1 MIMEIRNRAT
11 GAIVTDSQ
19 FRADNPG
26 TSFPKQL
33 TADILDGFG
42 YDPVLNGPAASV
54 SGPYEVSTRDGVEL
68 IDGQW
73 FTRFIVGPEFTDNA
87 EATAAEQETAYRT
100 SVDNRV
106 AASVRAE
113 RDRKLAAC
121 DWTVLADSPLTTA
134 KKTEWKTYRTALRD
148 ISAAEGFPHT
158 MEWPTEPS

>member
-1 MIMEIRNRAT
+1 MEIRNRAT

-121 DWTVLADSPLTTA
+121 DWTVLTDSP
-134 KKTEWKTYRTALRD
+134 
-148 ISAAEGFPHT
+148 
-158 MEWPTEPS
+158 

>member
-1 MIMEIRNRAT
+1 MEIRNRAT
-11 GAIVTDSQ
+11 GAVITDSQ
-19 FRADNPG
+19 LRADNPG

-42 YDPVLNGPAASV
+42 YDPVLNGPAATV
-54 SGPYEVSTRDGVEL
+54 SGPYERSVRDGVEQ
-68 IDGQW
+68 INGQW
-73 FTRFIVGPEFTDNA
+73 FTRFIVGPEFADSDA
-87 EATAAEQETAYRT
+87 ETAYRT
-100 SVDNRV
+100 NIDNQ
-106 AASVRAE
+106 AAANVRAE

-148 ISAAEGFPHT
+148 IRAAEGFPHT

>member
-1 MIMEIRNRAT
+1 MEIRNRAT

-42 YDPVLNGPAASV
+42 YDPVLNGA
-54 SGPYEVSTRDGVEL
+54 
-68 IDGQW
+68 
-73 FTRFIVGPEFTDNA
+73 
-87 EATAAEQETAYRT
+87 
-100 SVDNRV
+100 
-106 AASVRAE
+106 AASVRAD
-113 RDRKLAAC
+113 RDRKLAAS

>member
-1 MIMEIRNRAT
+1 MEIRNRAT

-42 YDPVLNGPAASV
+42 YDPVLNGAAATV

-87 EATAAEQETAYRT
+87 EATAAEQEAAYRT

-106 AASVRAE
+106 ATSVRAE

-121 DWTVLADSPLTTA
+121 DWTVLTDSPLTTA

>member
-1 MIMEIRNRAT
+1 MEIRNRST

-42 YDPVLNGPAASV
+42 YDPVLNGAAATV

-68 IDGQW
+68 INGQW

-87 EATAAEQETAYRT
+87 EATAAEQEAAYRT

-106 AASVRAE
+106 AASVRAD